1 MIKYECNSCGNK
13 YSKSNLSCPKCNS
26 VSRNSKTNK
35 ESNFFREFGESIFAI
50 GIIGIILIFG
60 IITAMLVG
68 LLYLYTLGGI

>member
-26 VSRNSKTNK
+26 VSRNSKNK
-35 ESNFFREFGESIFAI
+35 KDSTFFKEFGESIFAL

-60 IITAMLVG
+60 LITAMLFA
-68 LLYLYTLGGI
+68 LLYLYVLSSM